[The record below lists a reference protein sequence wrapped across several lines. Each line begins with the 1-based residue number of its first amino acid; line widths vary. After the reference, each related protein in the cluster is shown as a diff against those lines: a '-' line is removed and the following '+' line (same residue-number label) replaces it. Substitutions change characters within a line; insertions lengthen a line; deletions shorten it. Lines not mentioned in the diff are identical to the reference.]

1 MIPGYLWVTSFT
13 SCLNKEEIARKWFSI
28 FVEDGEQPPH
38 HERALDQPSGE
49 EGMIQRTN
57 TLILFLFF
65 KSTGEEFWMNKW
77 IVPPFFFFFSVKS
90 PSSRTKNG
98 MHNSF
103 PTVKA
108 EEVDIRNPA
117 SKIGF

>member
-77 IVPPFFFFFSVKS
+77 IVPPFFFFSLLNHRQVELKMGCTTPS
-90 PSSRTKNG
+90 PQLKLRKWILETLPQK
-98 MHNSF
+98 
-103 PTVKA
+103 
-108 EEVDIRNPA
+108 
-117 SKIGF
+117 